1 MFSLATLPSQV
12 TVPLSQLLS
21 ALHALKSAAS
31 SVGSASVQRRH
42 QEATADLERISS
54 GSDDTA
60 ALVFRELGLPELTVG
75 HAEELLGRLLP
86 PPQPPSALP
95 SLSAHWKSSHTSSQ
109 TFFQNK
115 HGFPANLLRRN
126 SPYMSSYLQPCSV
139 PTVSYTLQLLHGMDQ
154 RRGFKTLRLHGVRRN
169 TLQDR
174 EERGENSG
182 QNFVKGLLRDKVGE
196 GEDLDKILKRKHIP
210 EGHKD
215 AFKTGFAEGFMAV
228 QTFTQRAQEY
238 QRKSRLYLLALILIG
253 VYLLYKNPFLS
264 AAVRFRTSTGFDA
277 SVDPITMKNVTF
289 EHVKGADE
297 AKEELQDVV
306 QFLKNPQKFTVL
318 GGKLPKGIL
327 LVGPPG
333 TGKTLMARAVA
344 GEADVPF
351 YYASGSEFD
360 EMFVG
365 VGASRIRNLFREAK
379 TNAPCVIFIDE
390 LDSVGGK
397 RIESPMHPYSR
408 QTINQLLAEMDGFKP
423 NEGVIVIGATNFPEA
438 LDNALVRPGRFDM
451 QVTVPRPDVK
461 GRTEI
466 LKLYLSKVK
475 MESGVDPMTIAR
487 GTVGFT
493 GAELENLVNQAAL
506 KAAMDGKDV
515 VSMVELEYAKDKI
528 LMGTERRSAEIDL
541 KNKTITAY
549 HEGGHALVAF
559 YTKDAMPINKAT
571 IMPRGPTL
579 GHVSLLPED
588 DRWSETKAQLLAQ
601 MDVSMGGRVAEE
613 IIFGLDNITTG
624 ASSDFETATKI
635 ASLMVTRFGMSE
647 KLGVMIYKDQ
657 EKLSPETQSAI
668 ETEVRAMLQDSYER
682 ARSILKAHSR
692 EHKLLAEALLKYE
705 TLDAREIRSVLEG
718 KCLEERQVAL
728 AKPISQAL

>member
-86 PPQPPSALP
+86 TPQPPSALP